1 MTPGKAEWIE
11 VIGFKGCIIIWRIQR
26 MCLCSL
32 PTHFVPAWRHHVELG
47 GGGQWSC
54 SPLPVLVSP
63 VGISVLPKA
72 SGLGDYCMYQMKRC
86 PWTSCAS
93 PHPTSWLSLITIAP
107 GWPHAVHR
115 HVWTRKMYFTH
126 FRARRIFFPNET
138 AGRLIFR
145 LFMPISVASAPGC
158 LALTLLSTL
167 L

>member
-1 MTPGKAEWIE
+1 MHNHLEDSENVFVLAAHTFCASVKAPRGVW
-11 VIGFKGCIIIWRIQR
+11 
-26 MCLCSL
+26 
-32 PTHFVPAWRHHVELG
+32 G

-72 SGLGDYCMYQMKRC
+72 SGLGDYCMYKMKRC

-93 PHPTSWLSLITIAP
+93 PHPTSWLSLITIAL

-126 FRARRIFFPNET
+126 FRAKRIFFPNET